1 MCVTLFFFKT
11 LLNEAKLFL
20 EQSSLTLPS
29 LEDIYSLRFSQVEF
43 SLLNLLFP
51 LYLQVVFYF
60 EFQILYGVPMKGW
73 IQRHLK
79 NKFKVRV
86 YLPYGPQW
94 YEYSIRRLKEN
105 PNIAKYVAKSIF
117 SKRDY

>member
-1 MCVTLFFFKT
+1 MHNVPKE
-11 LLNEAKLFL
+11 N
-20 EQSSLTLPS
+20 
-29 LEDIYSLRFSQVEF
+29 
-43 SLLNLLFP
+43 
-51 LYLQVVFYF
+51 F

-94 YEYSIRRLKEN
+94 YEYSIRRLREN
-105 PNIAKYVAKSIF
+105 PNIARYVAKSIF
-117 SKRDY
+117 SKTGY